1 MGKVSQAS
9 LHPTS
14 VQHTEH
20 SACRDRGGRRDE
32 GEGVRR
38 EKGKGRKDEKE
49 GGRREME
56 GEGWMGKEGRL
67 GRREVE

>member
-1 MGKVSQAS
+1 MGRVSQAS

-38 EKGKGRKDEKE
+38 EEGKGRMRRKD
-49 GGRREME
+49 G
-56 GEGWMGKEGRL
+56 GEGWKEKDGWGRK
-67 GRREVE
+67 ED

>member
-1 MGKVSQAS
+1 MGRVSQAS

-14 VQHTEH
+14 MQHTEH

-38 EKGKGRKDEKE
+38 EEGKGRMRRKE
-49 GGRREME
+49 GG
-56 GEGWMGKEGRL
+56 EGWKEKDGWGRK
-67 GRREVE
+67 EN